1 MIKMRL
7 NKKNTKLRLFFVL
20 LILTAFQQTKAQNQP
35 CGTDY
40 FVEQSLLNNPALRQQ
55 VDELEEFTQSFDYES
70 DPERSNLKIIP
81 VVVHVIHNYGPENIS
96 RAQVIDAIRILNED
110 FKLLNE
116 DQSTVIPEFQDRVAN
131 CNIEFRLARK
141 DPQGNCTEG
150 ITRTVSPLTFNAGDN
165 VKQLV
170 SWTTSRYLN
179 IWVVE
184 SIAIGAGGYAYLPG
198 TAPQASFDGIVVI
211 NRQFGS
217 IGQSSSSNFA
227 ARTLTHEVGH
237 YLNLRHTWGPTN
249 NPGLSANCNQDDGV
263 ADTPNTIG
271 VANQSCNLS
280 TVSCGSLDNVQNFM
294 DYSSCALMFTNGQN
308 TRMQAALNSGAGS
321 RNNLWSASNL
331 TFTGTNNG
339 FVNECAPIADFR
351 PSVSFACVGE
361 PITFNDLSFNA
372 EVNTW
377 EWNFAGGTPSTSTQQ
392 NPSVIYN
399 EPGSYTVSL
408 TASNNAGSNQRV
420 RQQIVTISPT
430 VGAVPA
436 PAFEGF
442 ESASFPAISANLGE
456 NWVYE
461 STGNNP
467 FSRVTNTAFTGQA
480 SLRYNDALPTGSVS
494 SLISPTFNMT
504 TATGTINATF
514 RVAYARRNADSED
527 RLMVY
532 ASRNCGRTWS
542 PRYSKIGEVL
552 ATVNGNVT
560 GFTPTNESQWRL
572 ETVNLTAFANDESVM
587 LKFEITDGGGNAV
600 FIDDINI
607 ANSTLSIDE
616 IQLMRNNAIIFPN
629 PGSGNEQVNFE
640 LYSFGETSL
649 HIYDAVGKA
658 LAYKSLG
665 KLMPGSYQLQLN
677 DLISNPSQG
686 IYFVQLIHNKQAVTL
701 KWIVQ

>member
-7 NKKNTKLRLFFVL
+7 NNKTTNLRLFIVFL
-20 LILTAFQQTKAQNQP
+20 LFTAFQQTKAQNQP
-35 CGTDY
+35 CGTDH

-55 VDELEEFTQSFDYES
+55 VDALEDFTQSFDYES
-70 DPERSNLKIIP
+70 DPERANLKIIP
-81 VVVHVIHNYGPENIS
+81 VVVHVIHNYGSENIS

-184 SIAIGAGGYAYLPG
+184 SIGIGAGGYAYLPG

-237 YLNLRHTWGPTN
+237 YLNLRHPWGPSN
-249 NPGLSANCNQDDGV
+249 NPGLATNCNQDDGV

-271 VANQSCNLS
+271 VANQSCNLA

-399 EPGSYTVSL
+399 EPGSYTVTL

-420 RQQIVTISPT
+420 RQQIVTISPS

-442 ESASFPAISANLGE
+442 ESTSFPAISTNLGE

-467 FSRVTNTAFTGQA
+467 FSRVTNAAFTGQA
-480 SLRYNDALPTGSVS
+480 SLRSNDALPTGSVS
-494 SLISPTFNMT
+494 SVISPTFNMT

-527 RLMVY
+527 RLVVY

-542 PRYSKIGEVL
+542 PRYSKVGEVL

-572 ETVNLTAFANDESVM
+572 ETVNLAAFANDESVM
-587 LKFEITDGGGNAV
+587 LKFEIIDGGGNAV

-607 ANSTLSIDE
+607 ANSTVSIDE
-616 IQLMRNNAIIFPN
+616 IQLMRDNAIIFPN
-629 PGSGNEQVNFE
+629 PGSGNEQLNFE

-665 KLMPGSYQLQLN
+665 KVMPGSYQLQLN
-677 DLISNPSQG
+677 DLISTPSQG
-686 IYFVQLIHNKQAVTL
+686 IYFVQLIHNNQAVTL